1 MPSKILADRPS
12 PTQRL
17 ARFGRR
23 DVIAGGGS
31 RSLRGDRRAAWP
43 WLAILA
49 LGGSLLLGVLAP
61 AVQAQTVQAAPP
73 ELPPPAAEPA
83 RDRYGLPA
91 PEMIPRGGSTVDTAE
106 TLTLADV
113 IASLYRAYPQILATR
128 RESQVAAGDLLAAF
142 GSYDT
147 KLEGYALSEPTG
159 FYENYR
165 HGIGVARQTWWG
177 GYVSAG
183 YRIGRGDFQPWY
195 KERETE
201 KGGEFKLGF
210 SLPLL
215 QGRAI
220 DPQRVAVFQAS
231 LSRRAVEP
239 KIQQAILE
247 TAADAVSAYWG
258 WVAAGGV
265 LQAQRELLALAE
277 TRGEQ
282 YEAGVQAGK
291 FAEIDLLLNQQLI
304 AERRGKLLET
314 EQKYRATAFKLSLF
328 LRDRSGQPLV
338 PQDAWLPKRFPVIE
352 PLPESEFTDD
362 LQQALRRRPEPRL
375 LQIERRQVEL
385 DRQLATNNRLPRFD
399 LIAEASQDVGSPA
412 SSTDDK
418 GEMRLIVG
426 LESQLPIQR
435 RKARGKQRAT
445 SAKIAQLNDKLRL
458 QRDKIGTELLTAH
471 NSLRLAAQ
479 IVDQTEAS
487 LRAAIETLERYRFA
501 FERGKIDLIY
511 LNLLETK
518 VNETEIKLVDA
529 QRNWFAA
536 LVQMQIALGLDP
548 LDQAL
553 LIAELP
559 PSQRPGPG
567 NLPRLAPLEA
577 EALDRDW
584 QLHGTEGMPTG
595 ELPEA
600 PAEESAEAIPD
611 AAEPPGQ

>member
-1 MPSKILADRPS
+1 
-12 PTQRL
+12 
-17 ARFGRR
+17 
-23 DVIAGGGS
+23 
-31 RSLRGDRRAAWP
+31 
-43 WLAILA
+43 LA
-49 LGGSLLLGVLAP
+49 LWGLVTATSQGAE
-61 AVQAQTVQAAPP
+61 AQTVRQAPA
-73 ELPPPAAEPA
+73 ELPPPPAELPPPPA
-83 RDRYGLPA
+83 EKPPTSYGF
-91 PEMIPRGGSTVDTAE
+91 STAE
-106 TLTLADV
+106 ETREGFNPIGDQETLALADV
-113 IASLYRAYPQILATR
+113 VASLYRAYPQILATR
-128 RESQVAAGDLLAAF
+128 RESQVAAGDLLAAY

-147 KLEGYALSEPTG
+147 KLEGYTLSEPTG

-201 KGGEFKLGF
+201 KGGELKLGF

-231 LSRRAVEP
+231 LARRAVEP

-247 TAADAVSAYWG
+247 TAADAATAYWA
-258 WVAAGGV
+258 WVAAGGI
-265 LQAQRELLALAE
+265 LEAQRELLNLAE

-282 YEAGVQAGK
+282 YEAGVEAGK
-291 FAEIDLLLNQQLI
+291 FAEIDLLLNEQLI

-328 LRDRSGQPLV
+328 LRDETGQPMV
-338 PQDAWLPKRFPVIE
+338 PQDAWLPHRFPVIE
-352 PLPESEFTDD
+352 PLPASEFRDD

-385 DRQLATNNRLPRFD
+385 ERQLATNNRLPRFD
-399 LIAEASQDVGSPA
+399 LVAEASQDVGRPA
-412 SSTDDK
+412 SSSDDK

-445 SAKIAQLNDKLRL
+445 AAKIAQLNDKLRL
-458 QRDKIGTELLTAH
+458 QRDKIGTELLAAH
-471 NSLRLAAQ
+471 NALRLSAQ

-518 VNETEIKLVDA
+518 VNETEIKLVEA
-529 QRNWFAA
+529 QQSWFAS
-536 LVQMQIALGLDP
+536 LVQMQVALGLDP

-553 LIAELP
+553 LIAKLP
-559 PSQRPGPG
+559 PSERPGPG
-567 NLPRLAPLEA
+567 NLPPTGPLE
-577 EALDRDW
+577 ENALERDW
-584 QLHGTEGMPTG
+584 QLHSRDEMP
-595 ELPEA
+595 A
-600 PAEESAEAIPD
+600 ARPAEPD
-611 AAEPPGQ
+611 TP